1 MAEELIYMSGKE
13 IDRFTVIL
21 ASVEGRM
28 RRKEAAKT
36 LRITDRQV
44 RRLIERYKRIG
55 KEAFVSRKRG
65 AVSNNRISAAIRAEA
80 LSVISSRYYDFGPT
94 LAAEK
99 LREVHGITVS
109 KETVRKWMIGDGLW
123 KPEVTKR
130 KSSHQMRERRSR
142 YGEMIQIDG
151 SPHDWFEGRRE
162 PCTLIVFIDDA
173 TNEFMELR
181 FYETE
186 TTAAYMETTLIYLD
200 EFGRPV
206 AFYSDKH
213 GVFRVNRKES
223 LNGIECTQFGRAMK
237 TLDIELINAHTPQAK
252 GRVERAN
259 QLLQDRLVKELRL
272 RKIDTIEAAN
282 KFLDEYR
289 HELNDKFAVKAK
301 SPENAHRVVLHDKRE
316 LDLIFSIHSERIIS
330 RNLEVQYKNTVYQIQ
345 TESSGL
351 SMRGGKVVISED
363 FNGKVSLIYKGR
375 EMKYKT
381 YRKAE
386 KQSELENAKTINKRI
401 SEVIKAQNNN
411 FNFKP
416 DVDLQWKNQEELC
429 SI

>member
-1 MAEELIYMSGKE
+1 MKEDAIYMSGKE
-13 IDRFTVIL
+13 IDRFGVIM
-21 ASVEGRM
+21 ASIEGRM
-28 RRKEAAKT
+28 RRKEAAEVLKV
-36 LRITDRQV
+36 TDRQV
-44 RRLIERYKRIG
+44 RRLIKNYKRIG
-55 KEAFVSRKRG
+55 KQAFISRKRG
-65 AVSNNRISAAIRAEA
+65 AVSNNRISTAKRDEA
-80 LSVISSRYYDFGPT
+80 LCLITGHYYDFGPT
-94 LAAEK
+94 FAAEK

-109 KETVRKWMIGDGLW
+109 KETVRKWMIEYGLW

-186 TTAAYMETTLIYLD
+186 TTEAYMETTLIYLD

-272 RKIDTIEAAN
+272 RKTDTIEAAN
-282 KFLDEYR
+282 EFLDEYK

-301 SPENAHRVVLHDKRE
+301 SPENAHRAVLHDKKE

-330 RNLEVQYKNTVYQIQ
+330 KNLEVQYDNTVYQIQ

-351 SMRGGKVVISED
+351 SMRGGRVVISKD
-363 FNGKVSLIYKGR
+363 FNGKVALIYKGR

-416 DVDLQWKNQEELC
+416 
-429 SI
+429 

>member
-1 MAEELIYMSGKE
+1 MKEDAIYMSGKE
-13 IDRFTVIL
+13 IDRFGVIM
-21 ASVEGRM
+21 ASIEGRM
-28 RRKEAAKT
+28 RRKEAAEVLKV
-36 LRITDRQV
+36 TDRQV
-44 RRLIERYKRIG
+44 RRLIKNYKRIG
-55 KEAFVSRKRG
+55 KQAFISRKRG
-65 AVSNNRISAAIRAEA
+65 AVSNNRISTAKRDEA
-80 LSVISSRYYDFGPT
+80 LCLITGHYYDFGPT
-94 LAAEK
+94 FAAEK

-109 KETVRKWMIGDGLW
+109 KETVRKWMIEYGLW

-186 TTAAYMETTLIYLD
+186 TTEAYMETTLIYLD

-272 RKIDTIEAAN
+272 RKTDTIEAAN
-282 KFLDEYR
+282 EFLDEYK

-301 SPENAHRVVLHDKRE
+301 SPENAHRAVLHDKKE

-330 RNLEVQYKNTVYQIQ
+330 KNLEVQYDNTVYQIQ

-351 SMRGGKVVISED
+351 SMRGGRVVISKD
-363 FNGKVSLIYKGR
+363 FNGKVALIYKGR

-381 YRKAE
+381 YQKAE
-386 KQSELENAKTINKRI
+386 KQSKLENAKTINKRM
-401 SEVIKAQNNN
+401 SEVIKALNN
-411 FNFKP
+411 NFKP

>member
-1 MAEELIYMSGKE
+1 MAEEGIFMSGKE
-13 IDRFTVIL
+13 IDRLTVVMSS
-21 ASVEGRM
+21 AEGKI
-28 RRKEAAKT
+28 RRKEAAGI
-36 LRITDRQV
+36 LRITERQL
-44 RRLIERYKRIG
+44 RRLVKGYKEIG
-55 KEAFVSRKRG
+55 KLALISRKRG
-65 AVSNNRISAAIRAEA
+65 AVSNNRISEDKRAEA
-80 LSVISSRYYDFGPT
+80 LYLITRNYYDFGPT

-99 LREVHGITVS
+99 LREIHGISIS
-109 KETVRKWMIGDGLW
+109 KETVRKWMIENELW
-123 KPEVTKR
+123 KPKAAKG

-162 PCTLIVFIDDA
+162 SCTLIVFIDDA

-186 TTAAYMETTLIYLD
+186 TTKAYMETTLIYLN

-223 LNGIECTQFGRAMK
+223 LNGIGRTQFGRAMK
-237 TLDIELINAHTPQAK
+237 TLDIELINANTPQAK

-282 KFLDEYR
+282 EFLDEYK

-330 RNLEVQYKNTVYQIQ
+330 RNLEVQYDNTVYQIQ

-351 SMRGGKVVISED
+351 SMRGGRAVISED
-363 FNGKVSLIYKGR
+363 FNGKVTLIYKGR
-375 EMKYKT
+375 GMKYKA
-381 YRKAE
+381 YQKAE
-386 KQSELENAKTINKRI
+386 KQSELENAKTINMRMSK
-401 SEVIKAQNNN
+401 VIKAQNDN

-416 DVDLQWKNQEELC
+416 DIDLQWKNQEEIC

>member
-1 MAEELIYMSGKE
+1 MAEEGIFMSGKE
-13 IDRFTVIL
+13 IDRLTVVMSS
-21 ASVEGRM
+21 AEGKI
-28 RRKEAAKT
+28 RRKEAAGI
-36 LRITDRQV
+36 LRITDRQL
-44 RRLIERYKRIG
+44 RRLVKGYKEIG
-55 KEAFVSRKRG
+55 KLALISRKRG
-65 AVSNNRISAAIRAEA
+65 AVSNNRISEDKRAEA
-80 LSVISSRYYDFGPT
+80 LCLITRNYYDFGPT

-99 LREVHGITVS
+99 LREMHGITVS
-109 KETVRKWMIGDGLW
+109 KETVRKWMIEGGLW
-123 KPEVTKR
+123 KPKAAKE

-186 TTAAYMETTLIYLD
+186 TTKAYMETTHIYLN

-206 AFYSDKH
+206 AFYSDRH

-223 LNGIECTQFGRAMK
+223 LNGIERTQFGRAMK
-237 TLDIELINAHTPQAK
+237 TLDIELINANTPQAK

-272 RKIDTIEAAN
+272 RKINTIETAN
-282 KFLDEYR
+282 EFLDEYK
-289 HELNDKFAVKAK
+289 HALNDKFAVKAK
-301 SPENAHRVVLHDKRE
+301 SPENAHRVVLHDKKE

-330 RNLEVQYKNTVYQIQ
+330 RNLEVQYDNTIYQIQ

-351 SMRGGKVVISED
+351 SMRGGRAVISED
-363 FNGKVSLIYKGR
+363 FKGNVSLIYKGR

-381 YRKAE
+381 YRKTE
-386 KQSELENAKTINKRI
+386 KQSELENAKTINMRMSK
-401 SEVIKAQNNN
+401 VIKAQNEN

-416 DVDLQWKNQEELC
+416 DIDLKWKNQEELC